1 MKPKEDIWRAR
12 VERLIASG
20 QSAREFAEIEGVNP
34 KSLSGYKS
42 HFARQ
47 ARERTPQLVKVRVTS
62 QATEPSTALEI
73 VLANGVVLRVAED
86 VEEALLR
93 KVARALGESR

>member
-20 QSAREFAEIEGVNP
+20 QSAREFAAAEGVNP

-47 ARERTPQLVKVRVTS
+47 ARERTPELVKVRVTS
-62 QATEPSTALEI
+62 QATEPSSALEI
-73 VLANGVVLRVAED
+73 VLTSGVVLRIAED
-86 VEEALLR
+86 VDETLLR